1 MNEEAGHRIEVGQ
14 RKETRVDGV
23 RHVESFTEQEILVD
37 TNMGLLVLAGEGLN
51 ITQLDL
57 EAGKLRVE
65 GYVNRIEYRESGYR
79 KAQRGKRL
87 LGRILK

>member
-1 MNEEAGHRIEVGQ
+1 VSEEAGHRLEVGQ

-57 EAGKLRVE
+57 EAGRLQVE
-65 GYVNRIEYRESGYR
+65 GYINSIEYKDSGYR
-79 KAQRGKRL
+79 KTRRGKNIL
-87 LGRILK
+87 SRILK

>member
-1 MNEEAGHRIEVGQ
+1 MNEEARHRIEVGQ

-23 RHVESFTEQEILVD
+23 RHVESFTEQEISVD

-57 EAGKLRVE
+57 EAGKLQVE
-65 GYVNRIEYRESGYR
+65 GYINSIEYKEAGYR
-79 KAQRGKRL
+79 KARRGKKL